1 MATFP
6 VDKQLP
12 NTDDVIR
19 QTDCQYQFGRDGV
32 TLTLK
37 FMGDTTKVVD
47 LTSSYRQGILV
58 PLSTITG
65 DFTEL
70 TGTNLTNLDAKGK
83 VVSSVSQTKTGYA
96 SATIVIQIPYASKI
110 VLGANQPNKRIIV
123 TWAEKSTNYE
133 KPIEIYAGDNASS
146 ATDADAGDL
155 DAWKNMKTKDIALYK
170 EFKYTIEG
178 QEQPVELTGRTLELA
193 QKIYRGVE
201 AVSRA
206 YPEVIRTT
214 QYINLK
220 GDEDEVDKRPIK
232 AIRETPKLYY
242 RDQTPDAVWS
252 SKFKDFDWLKAGYDV
267 QVEATEYEG
276 YWNATVTESWLG
288 CDPEQEGIWDDD
300 LYGAD
305 GVRWKFASAGSSAQ
319 PSGQYEDGTPIQ
331 PSDVDGSGRIK
342 PDTFQNQNDIKDLD
356 TGGDFYAVDDN
367 SFKATATRS
376 LAAGVPDLETI
387 KMPEINYIGNDAF
400 NGAANLKSIRVENQ
414 VTFLGTNAFKGC
426 TSMTEAHFAPS
437 IYTMPA
443 STFEGCTALDVP
455 ADESTMKIG
464 GLINAVGANAFKD
477 CTSLTAIE
485 FENAITSIGANAF
498 DGDVKLASFSVPT
511 DSTGTITLGDEA
523 FKGCAKLA
531 DIELPVPLI
540 TVGTDTFD
548 GAFDDEVTVKAPKS
562 FLANLPNTSSY
573 NYIYPSFVTSIANDE
588 FRGDIKLLSVVIPE
602 TVTTIG
608 TNAFRY
614 CGNLANV
621 TLSEGLET
629 IREGMFQECNSL
641 TSIDLPSTVTEIET
655 NAFRSSTGFT
665 AIDFPEGLDTIGNSA
680 FQDCSAL
687 KSAIMSENAT
697 GSLTLGDSVFNG
709 CSALERVDLPVGTLT
724 VGSTTFSNALASE
737 CWIKAPFNS
746 NLVGSIPSGKLVNYI
761 YPSWTTSI
769 ASGEW
774 QNNTNLKSAAIPTG
788 VTTINA
794 NAFNGCTNLDH
805 FTFANPSTWGNRIFG
820 ISWTTVSW
828 KLYDSN
834 GEVTQLRCT
843 EAVAPRCFY
852 RNSSLTKVTVA
863 GNIADRTVRN
873 YAFNFCSALQ
883 QAIIESGVTELEA
896 DCFGDCRAALTS
908 VTLPD
913 TLTTIGARA
922 FQRCWLLPSMTIPSS
937 VTSMGANV
945 FNGCTVL
952 TEITM
957 TGKEIATVQGMT
969 NYPFGLTTGQ
979 VIHCSDGDIT
989 IS

>member
-58 PLSTITG
+58 PLTTITG

-83 VVSSVSQTKTGYA
+83 VVSSVSQTKTGCA

-110 VLGANQPNKRIIV
+110 VLGENQPNKRVIV

-146 ATDADAGDL
+146 ATDANAGDL

-232 AIRETPKLYY
+232 AIKETPKLYY

-331 PSDVDGSGRIK
+331 TSDVNGNGRIK

-367 SFKATATRS
+367 SFKATPTRS
-376 LAAGVPDLETI
+376 LTAGVPDLETI

-455 ADESTMKIG
+455 ADEETMKIG
-464 GLINAVGANAFKD
+464 GLVNAVGANAFKD

-498 DGDVKLASFSVPT
+498 DGDTELKSFSMAM
-511 DSTGTITLGDEA
+511 DSTGSITLYA
-523 FKGCAKLA
+523 R
-531 DIELPVPLI
+531 V
-540 TVGTDTFD
+540 
-548 GAFDDEVTVKAPKS
+548 
-562 FLANLPNTSSY
+562 
-573 NYIYPSFVTSIANDE
+573 
-588 FRGDIKLLSVVIPE
+588 
-602 TVTTIG
+602 
-608 TNAFRY
+608 
-614 CGNLANV
+614 
-621 TLSEGLET
+621 
-629 IREGMFQECNSL
+629 FQ
-641 TSIDLPSTVTEIET
+641 
-655 NAFRSSTGFT
+655 
-665 AIDFPEGLDTIGNSA
+665 
-680 FQDCSAL
+680 
-687 KSAIMSENAT
+687 
-697 GSLTLGDSVFNG
+697 G
-709 CSALERVDLPVGTLT
+709 CSALERIELPVGTIT
-724 VGSTTFSNALASE
+724 ISDTSTLFLDALASE
-737 CWIKAPFNS
+737 FWLKAPFNS
-746 NLVGSIPSGKLVNYI
+746 NLIASIPSGKLVNFI
-761 YPSWTTSI
+761 YPSFTTSI
-769 ASGEW
+769 AASEW
-774 QNNTNLKSAAIPTG
+774 RYSTVLKSAAIPDG
-788 VTTINA
+788 VTSI
-794 NAFNGCTNLDH
+794 
-805 FTFANPSTWGNRIFG
+805 GNRAF
-820 ISWTTVSW
+820 SECSNLTTV
-828 KLYDSN
+828 N
-834 GEVTQLRCT
+834 
-843 EAVAPRCFY
+843 
-852 RNSSLTKVTVA
+852 
-863 GNIADRTVRN
+863 
-873 YAFNFCSALQ
+873 
-883 QAIIESGVTELEA
+883 
-896 DCFGDCRAALTS
+896 
-908 VTLPD
+908 LPD
-913 TLTTIGARA
+913 SLTTIGDKSFSSCYALTSLTLPDNSTSIGSGAFEYCTGLATITIPLAITSIGSNA
-922 FQRCWLLPSMTIPSS
+922 FQSAGSSTALPE
-937 VTSMGANV
+937 V
-945 FNGCTVL
+945 
-952 TEITM
+952 TM
-957 TGKEIATVQGMT
+957 TGRTVSDVQGMT
-969 NYPFGLTTGQ
+969 NYPWGLRTGTT
-979 VIHCSDGDIT
+979 VHCTDADIT
-989 IS
+989 I

>member
-70 TGTNLTNLDAKGK
+70 TGTNLSNLDAKGT
-83 VVSSVSQTKTGYA
+83 VVSSVSQTKTGCA

-110 VLGANQPNKRIIV
+110 VLGENQPNKRVIV

-133 KPIEIYAGDNASS
+133 KPIEVYAGDNASS
-146 ATDADAGDL
+146 ATDANAGDL

-178 QEQPVELTGRTLELA
+178 QEEPVELTGRTLELA

-220 GDEDEVDKRPIK
+220 GDEDEVDRRPIK
-232 AIRETPKLYY
+232 AIKETPKLYY
-242 RDQTPDAVWS
+242 RDQTPDEVWS

-288 CDPEQEGIWDDD
+288 CDPGLEGIWDDD

-331 PSDVDGSGRIK
+331 TSDVNGKGRIK
-342 PDTFQNQNDIKDLD
+342 NDTFQNQSNIKDLD

-367 SFKATATRS
+367 SFKATPTRS
-376 LAAGVPDLETI
+376 LTAGVPDLETI

-464 GLINAVGANAFKD
+464 GLINAVGVNAFKD

-498 DGDVKLASFSVPT
+498 DGDTELKSFSMAT
-511 DSTGTITLGDEA
+511 DSTGSITLGDEA
-523 FKGCAKLA
+523 FKGCEALA
-531 DIELPVPLI
+531 DIELPVPTI

-562 FLANLPNTSSY
+562 FLTNLPNTSSY
-573 NYIYPSFVTSIANDE
+573 TYIYPAFVT
-588 FRGDIKLLSVVIPE
+588 
-602 TVTTIG
+602 T
-608 TNAFRY
+608 
-614 CGNLANV
+614 
-621 TLSEGLET
+621 
-629 IREGMFQECNSL
+629 
-641 TSIDLPSTVTEIET
+641 
-655 NAFRSSTGFT
+655 
-665 AIDFPEGLDTIGNSA
+665 
-680 FQDCSAL
+680 
-687 KSAIMSENAT
+687 
-697 GSLTLGDSVFNG
+697 
-709 CSALERVDLPVGTLT
+709 
-724 VGSTTFSNALASE
+724 
-737 CWIKAPFNS
+737 
-746 NLVGSIPSGKLVNYI
+746 
-761 YPSWTTSI
+761 I

-774 QNNTNLKSAAIPTG
+774 QNDTRLVGATIPDSITAIPGNAFRSCTNLRGVNLPGTLTSLGTDALRGCTSLTEVTIPES
-788 VTTINA
+788 VTTIGNNLCFGDTA
-794 NAFNGCTNLDH
+794 LTTATLGNTTGQYMFGDCTALTEIDFTGSPTSIETAF
-805 FTFANPSTWGNRIFG
+805 A
-820 ISWTTVSW
+820 
-828 KLYDSN
+828 
-834 GEVTQLRCT
+834 LR
-843 EAVAPRCFY
+843 
-852 RNSSLTKVTVA
+852 
-863 GNIADRTVRN
+863 
-873 YAFNFCSALQ
+873 CSALTTVTIPDTVTSIGSR
-883 QAIIESGVTELEA
+883 AFEECSALTELIIPSA
-896 DCFGDCRAALTS
+896 VTSIGSAALKNLGTTENLPE
-908 VTLPD
+908 VT
-913 TLTTIGARA
+913 
-922 FQRCWLLPSMTIPSS
+922 
-937 VTSMGANV
+937 
-945 FNGCTVL
+945 FNAK
-952 TEITM
+952 TM
-957 TGKEIATVQGMT
+957 ATVQGMT
-969 NYPFGLTTGQ
+969 NYPWGLRTGST
-979 VIHCSDGDIT
+979 VHCSDGDIT
-989 IS
+989 I

>member
-19 QTDCQYQFGRDGV
+19 QTDCQYQFGRDAV

-83 VVSSVSQTKTGYA
+83 VVSSVSQTKTGCA

-110 VLGANQPNKRIIV
+110 VLGENQPNKRVIV

-146 ATDADAGDL
+146 ATDANAGDL

-319 PSGQYEDGTPIQ
+319 PSGQYDDGTPIQ

-342 PDTFQNQNDIKDLD
+342 PDTFQNQQDIKDLD

-367 SFKATATRS
+367 SFKATPTRS
-376 LAAGVPDLETI
+376 LTAGVPDLETI

-426 TSMTEAHFAPS
+426 TSLTEAHFSPS

-443 STFEGCTALDVP
+443 STFEGCTSLDIP
-455 ADESTMKIG
+455 PDEETMKIG
-464 GLINAVGANAFKD
+464 GIVNSIGASAFKD
-477 CTSLTAIE
+477 CTSLTAVE
-485 FENAITSIGANAF
+485 CMNAISSIGDNAF
-498 DGDVKLASFSVPT
+498 NGDAELKFFGVPT

-531 DIELPVPLI
+531 DIEIPVPTI

-562 FLANLPNTSSY
+562 FLANLPGTSSY
-573 NYIYPSFVTSIANDE
+573 NYIYPAFVTSIASSEWQD
-588 FRGDIKLLSVVIPE
+588 DTALKSVVISDPITSIGDNAFKNCTSLENASIGSGITGVGNYVFQGCSNLTDVTLGENQTALGIRMFFNCSSLEGLTIPE
-602 TVTTIG
+602 TVTNIRNEVFRNCTSLVSLDLPENLTNLG
-608 TNAFRY
+608 NNAFQG
-614 CGNLANV
+614 C
-621 TLSEGLET
+621 T
-629 IREGMFQECNSL
+629 
-641 TSIDLPSTVTEIET
+641 
-655 NAFRSSTGFT
+655 
-665 AIDFPEGLDTIGNSA
+665 
-680 FQDCSAL
+680 AL
-687 KSAIMSENAT
+687 KSVIMPENESGT
-697 GSLTLGDSVFNG
+697 LTLGNSVFDS
-709 CSALERVDLPVGTLT
+709 CTALERIDLPVGTLSI
-724 VGSTTFSNALASE
+724 GTTIFNNALADE
-737 CWIKAPFNS
+737 IWLKAPFNS
-746 NLVGSIPSGKLVNYI
+746 TLIASVPSGKAINFI
-761 YPSWTTSI
+761 YPSFTTSI
-769 ASGEW
+769 AQDEW
-774 QNNTNLKSAAIPTG
+774 KNNTALKTVGIPDSVTSIG
-788 VTTINA
+788 TDALRACTSLTEVTIPESVTTLGNNVCFGDTSLTTATIGNIA
-794 NAFNGCTNLDH
+794 GNYMFGDCSALTEVNITGSPTVIGTAFT
-805 FTFANPSTWGNRIFG
+805 
-820 ISWTTVSW
+820 
-828 KLYDSN
+828 
-834 GEVTQLRCT
+834 LRCT
-843 EAVAPRCFY
+843 
-852 RNSSLTKVTVA
+852 SLTSFTVPDTVMQIGSNVFDGCTSLAAVTIPV
-863 GNIADRTVRN
+863 
-873 YAFNFCSALQ
+873 
-883 QAIIESGVTELEA
+883 GVTS
-896 DCFGDCRAALTS
+896 FGTNIFRGVTNASLVVTFTGRTMAEVQAL
-908 VTLPD
+908 
-913 TLTTIGARA
+913 
-922 FQRCWLLPSMTIPSS
+922 
-937 VTSMGANV
+937 
-945 FNGCTVL
+945 
-952 TEITM
+952 
-957 TGKEIATVQGMT
+957 T
-969 NYPFGLTTGQ
+969 NYPFALTTAGQ
-979 VIHCSDGDIT
+979 IIRCSDGDIT